1 MIIDE
6 YGEVLRLEPSDT
18 KGDILTF
25 PDEAKK
31 ISFLVWNYNM
41 DEFNAS
47 GIHTIN
53 FNNIETIVNE
63 CGSYFAEHFPNVT
76 KVIAPKLQLV
86 PGYMFSNNVMIFSNN
101 VMIHSKLK
109 EVYLME
115 AKVIGQ
121 AAFADTAALE
131 YVYAPK
137 AETICNYAFGQS
149 YVQKIELGAI
159 KNIHNEAFYQSDIEE
174 IDCNYA
180 NVGAKAFMY
189 SHLKTIKLNSISQL
203 NPTALN
209 DCKEFSRIEVQKPVS
224 KAKSKFP
231 YVCEGQ
237 PYTIVAPDRTF
248 ECISSFSEDHCAHEL
263 IQKIYKANEEYS
275 AYIYCLKDGRYCA
288 TSFIGNMMSISPIF
302 ETIDKIIEWLEKGR
316 KK

>member
-1 MIIDE
+1 MVIDE
-6 YGEVLRLEPSDT
+6 YGEVLRLEPSDK

-25 PDEAKK
+25 PNEAKK
-31 ISFLVWNYNM
+31 INFSAWKNEI
-41 DEFNAS
+41 DGAS
-47 GIHTIN
+47 ALGIHEIY
-53 FNNIETIVNE
+53 FNNVETIVNE
-63 CGSYFAEHFPNVT
+63 QGDYFARTFPNVT
-76 KVIAPKLQLV
+76 KVAATKLQLV
-86 PGYMFSNNVMIFSNN
+86 PSYMFSNNVLT
-101 VMIHSKLK
+101 HSKLK
-109 EVYLME
+109 EVYLPE

-121 AAFADTAALE
+121 AAFADTTALE

-137 AETICNYAFGQS
+137 TEMICNYAFGQS
-149 YVQKIELGAI
+149 FIQKIEMSAI
-159 KNIHNEAFYQSDIEE
+159 KTIFNEAFYQSYIEE
-174 IDCNYA
+174 IDCHYA

-189 SHLKTIKLNSISQL
+189 SHLKTIKISSISQL

-209 DCKEFSRIEVQKPVS
+209 DCNGLSRIEVQKPVS
-224 KAKSKFP
+224 RAKSKFP

>member
-1 MIIDE
+1 MIMDE

-25 PDEAKK
+25 PDKAKK
-31 ISFLVWNYNM
+31 ISFLVWDKNM
-41 DEFNAS
+41 DEYNAS

-63 CGSYFAEHFPNVT
+63 RGDYFAAHFPNVT
-76 KVIAPKLQLV
+76 MVIAPKLQLV
-86 PGYMFSNNVMIFSNN
+86 PSFIFSNN
-101 VMIHSKLK
+101 LVIRSKLK
-109 EVYLME
+109 EAILPEV
-115 AKVIGQ
+115 KIIGQ
-121 AAFADTAALE
+121 AAFADTTTLE

-137 AETICNYAFGQS
+137 VEIICNYAFGQS
-149 YVQKIELGAI
+149 RVQKIELGAI
-159 KNIHNEAFYQSDIEE
+159 KNIHNEAFYQSYIEE

-203 NPTALN
+203 SPTALSE
-209 DCKEFSRIEVQKPVS
+209 CSRLTRIEVQKTIS
-224 KAKSKFP
+224 RAKSKFP
-231 YVCEGQ
+231 YVYEGQ
-237 PYTIVAPDRTF
+237 PYTIVSSDRTF

-263 IQKIYKANEEYS
+263 IQKIYRTNGKYS

-288 TSFIGNMMSISPIF
+288 TSFIGNTMSISPIF
-302 ETIDKIIEWLEKGR
+302 ETIDKVIGWLEKGR
-316 KK
+316 KI